1 MAKRNRINDLWI
13 VGLVLACV
21 ALILVELAQNVLGV
35 L

>member
-13 VGLVLACV
+13 LIVVLVCIT
-21 ALILVELAQNVLGV
+21 LILVELAQNVLGV